1 MGRTKQLIDNVN
13 PYAQRLDKGDP
24 RLPPSKRVTVLACID
39 ARLNPYR
46 LLDLSEEDAH
56 VVRNA
61 GGVVSGDAIRWLAV
75 SQNLLGTEEIVL
87 IHDTDRGMLALADL
101 ESDVRDGIE
110 RIKASALIPHTDNV
124 RGFVYEVE
132 TGELHEVTSTWA
144 LNRTSG

>member
-1 MGRTKQLIDNVN
+1 MGRTKQLIDIVN
-13 PYAQRLDKGDP
+13 PFVQRLDKGDLL
-24 RLPPSKRVTVLACID
+24 LPPSKRVTVLACID

-61 GGVVSGDAIRWLAV
+61 GGVVTADAIRWLAI

-87 IHDTDRGMLALADL
+87 INDTDRGMLALANL

-110 RIKASALIPHTDNV
+110 RIKASAFIPRTDNV

-132 TGELHEVTSTWA
+132 TGELHEVTSTLA
-144 LNRTSG
+144 LNQASG